1 MTFKEILKIP
11 AGRRVSVYRAL
22 AALDIIRSSAKSKME
37 VLTSSLPSDA
47 NDALHDN
54 NKLMI
59 NWFSEIAE
67 SADRQITDLSKQS
80 EDETHNI

>member
-11 AGRRVSVYRAL
+11 ADRRVSVYRAL
-22 AALDIIRSSAKSKME
+22 AALDIIRASAKNKVE
-37 VLTSSLPSDA
+37 VLSDTLPSDPDGA
-47 NDALHDN
+47 MFAN

-59 NWFSEIAE
+59 NWFRDIAE
-67 SADRQITDLSKQS
+67 SADRQITDLNNHA